1 MYNMGFYKKIR
12 ARVMFMYE
20 IGICCGGES
29 SVEIL
34 CFFLGNNCGFCCCF
48 DYGSCYDYGC
58 GTEIFH
64 SLGFLGHQL

>member
-1 MYNMGFYKKIR
+1 
-12 ARVMFMYE
+12 MYE

-48 DYGSCYDYGC
+48 DYGFCYDYGC
-58 GTEIFH
+58 VTEIFH
-64 SLGFLGHQL
+64 SLDFLGHQL